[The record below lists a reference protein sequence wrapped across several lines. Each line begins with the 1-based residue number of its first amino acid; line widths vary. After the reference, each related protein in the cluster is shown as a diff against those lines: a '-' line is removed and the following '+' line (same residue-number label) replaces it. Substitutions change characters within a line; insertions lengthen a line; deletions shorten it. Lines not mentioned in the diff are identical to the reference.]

1 MKKKKTTIPKSVYRN
16 QNIQIRSL
24 FEKAPSSRK
33 VLCVVLDY
41 AKEKHVALCC
51 DGQGEIL
58 KKPFPVE
65 NNPAGVDF
73 LCKEIQS
80 TARRRKIKK
89 ETIFIGGEDEP
100 SYVAN
105 FVAALSAKGYLVM
118 RVSAREAKKQ
128 RENML
133 ASTDNL
139 DLLGI
144 AKCLLSRRCSP
155 ASSAE
160 KTNPVY
166 RGIRELSRQRRS
178 YVRQQTACSNRIHT
192 IADQLFPGF
201 LNSSL
206 SGLTTFKTAS
216 LSLMKERFSST
227 QFARRKQKALTKT
240 LRGFRVKQA
249 SETASQLIELA
260 KNALPPVPER
270 IAVLQSS
277 LTSLLELYECL
288 EKNALLLRE
297 QSAALPGELGDPSYL
312 PPTGSLCAYAGIV
325 PAVAQI
331 GGPDSPA
338 VHLSTRARCN
348 HILKDYLVQGAS

>member
-16 QNIQIRSL
+16 QSIQIRSI
-24 FEKAPSSRK
+24 FEKASSSRK
-33 VLCVVLDY
+33 VLCVALDY

-118 RVSAREAKKQ
+118 RVNAREAKKQ

-166 RGIRELSRQRRS
+166 REIRELSRQRRS
-178 YVRQQTACSNRIHT
+178 YVRQLTA
-192 IADQLFPGF
+192 
-201 LNSSL
+201 
-206 SGLTTFKTAS
+206 
-216 LSLMKERFSST
+216 
-227 QFARRKQKALTKT
+227 
-240 LRGFRVKQA
+240 
-249 SETASQLIELA
+249 
-260 KNALPPVPER
+260 
-270 IAVLQSS
+270 
-277 LTSLLELYECL
+277 
-288 EKNALLLRE
+288 
-297 QSAALPGELGDPSYL
+297 
-312 PPTGSLCAYAGIV
+312 
-325 PAVAQI
+325 
-331 GGPDSPA
+331 
-338 VHLSTRARCN
+338 
-348 HILKDYLVQGAS
+348 